1 MAFLSRDYSWMPPS
15 EPCAGTARPI
25 VFARYGYRQTN
36 MEVLAKEAGL
46 SRQALYAHFPNKE
59 AVFAAAVEAL
69 HGQALDEAG
78 RLADKIVTRGG
89 GLEEALLAALE
100 ARYIGLLERFAG
112 SAHISE
118 LIDAQHR
125 QCSGVGRGFRC
136 AFRGDD

>member
-15 EPCAGTARPI
+15 EPCPRRARPI

-46 SRQALYAHFPNKE
+46 SRQALYAHFLNKD

-69 HGQALDEAG
+69 HGQALDEAN

-89 GLEEALLAALE
+89 GLEEAPLAALE
-100 ARYIGLLERFAG
+100 ARY
-112 SAHISE
+112 
-118 LIDAQHR
+118 
-125 QCSGVGRGFRC
+125 
-136 AFRGDD
+136 